1 MIANWL
7 QNHLFAAGL
16 KNVIILIIAGNR
28 FKIAKAVFAN
38 FIMAFGKQEKFQFGC
53 RHRVKAHFIEPC
65 QLPLKNGAGR
75 MGNGAMAMMIKN
87 IAKHHHGSVKPWHWA
102 HGLKDRLHHIIAIA
116 CLPRG

>member
-38 FIMAFGKQEKFQFGC
+38 VFMAFGKQKKFQFGC
-53 RHRVKAHFIEPC
+53 HHRVKAH
-65 QLPLKNGAGR
+65 
-75 MGNGAMAMMIKN
+75 
-87 IAKHHHGSVKPWHWA
+87 VTKPV
-102 HGLKDRLHHIIAIA
+102 
-116 CLPRG
+116 